1 MKKIFVILSLL
12 LTGFIL
18 ASCEVESEEFDG
30 TIKVY
35 TRDTSSGTRDGFM
48 NGIGFSAATKDDSIL
63 APGFIVA
70 GNAEQVSAVQTD
82 RFAIGYVS
90 LSTLNTTLFKGL
102 NFEGV
107 APTEANV
114 LNGSYKLARNF
125 NVMIRDD
132 YSVYGD
138 NALAYEQL
146 SKAFIAYMQS
156 TEGLL
161 SISQAGGI
169 VDITS
174 GQPWDTVKLQFPI
187 CQEDNSLLTLK
198 IGGSDSVEKIATD
211 ISPDFSAKC
220 GNVKPEHN
228 HTGSSNAF
236 RGTNGNASGLTDALS
251 LHVGFAS
258 REFTAQE
265 PAITK
270 VKIAVDAIVAIIHKD
285 NPLENITAAQLTDI
299 YNGTIKKWSEL
310 LE

>member
-1 MKKIFVILSLL
+1 MKKIILVLTLL
-12 LTGFIL
+12 LTL
-18 ASCEVESEEFDG
+18 SVAACTTEEDFDG
-30 TIKVY
+30 AIKVY

-48 NGIGFSAATKDDSIL
+48 NGIGFAAATKDDSVL
-63 APGFIVA
+63 APGFVVA

-82 RFAIGYVS
+82 KFAIGYVS

-114 LNGSYKLARNF
+114 LNGTYKLARSF
-125 NVMIRDD
+125 NVMLRDS
-132 YSVYGD
+132 YAVYGD
-138 NALAYEQL
+138 DAAAYEAL
-146 SKAFIAYMQS
+146 SKAFLAYMQS

-169 VDITS
+169 VDVES
-174 GQPWDTVKLQFPI
+174 GQPWDTVKISHPI
-187 CQEDNSLLTLK
+187 CAQDNSLLTLK

-258 REFTAQE
+258 REFTEQE
-265 PAITK
+265 PATTR
-270 VKIAVDAIVAIIHKD
+270 VRIAIDAIVAIIHKD
-285 NPLENITAAQLTDI
+285 NPLENVTAAQLTDI
-299 YNGTIKKWSEL
+299 YNGTIKNWSEL